1 MGCVLVFCEWFD
13 LNFWEIQR
21 IEELKKCQGH
31 CQTNPEIKSEKLI
44 DPIYVQELIED
55 ENTEKKQNLQDEHRM
70 EFTNEFKEFV
80 TNTSNHQE
88 ITKPKTKATESKID
102 LGKKETKSTLQHGC
116 KLVITGKKLLKLLPQ
131 KWKALWM
138 QKMWKIICT
147 IRLLANSRKNSYRRK
162 TIWVQ
167 LLSEKFCPIFC
178 IEKPWKNPH
187 RWKTIWM

>member
-1 MGCVLVFCEWFD
+1 MFENKLQKIFGLNQARRAEMGCVLVFCEWFD

-80 TNTSNHQE
+80 KNTSNHQE
-88 ITKPKTKATESKID
+88 ITKPKTNCDLKATESKID
-102 LGKKETKSTLQHGC
+102 LGKKEPKSTL
-116 KLVITGKKLLKLLPQ
+116 TGKKL
-131 KWKALWM
+131 
-138 QKMWKIICT
+138 
-147 IRLLANSRKNSYRRK
+147 
-162 TIWVQ
+162 
-167 LLSEKFCPIFC
+167 
-178 IEKPWKNPH
+178 
-187 RWKTIWM
+187 